1 MSCIVLV
8 EKTDRTNALIEQL
21 TQVWERSVKATHLF
35 LSDDEIAE
43 IKKFVSGAL
52 SQVEHLV
59 IAINETGDPIGF
71 VGVEGQKIEM
81 LFISPEER
89 GKGVGKAFI
98 EYGIE
103 HFAADQVTVNEQNP
117 QALGFYEHLG
127 FSAYKRTDTDEEG
140 RPYPLLYMKLS
151 YKLIQPNYE

>member
-1 MSCIVLV
+1 MIV
-8 EKTDRTNALIEQL
+8 EKLNRADILIEKL

-35 LSDDEIAE
+35 LSDDEIAD
-43 IKKFVSGAL
+43 IKKFVPDTL
-52 SQVEHLV
+52 SQVAHLV

-98 EYGIE
+98 EYG
-103 HFAADQVTVNEQNP
+103 V
-117 QALGFYEHLG
+117 
-127 FSAYKRTDTDEEG
+127 
-140 RPYPLLYMKLS
+140 PYRK
-151 YKLIQPNYE
+151 